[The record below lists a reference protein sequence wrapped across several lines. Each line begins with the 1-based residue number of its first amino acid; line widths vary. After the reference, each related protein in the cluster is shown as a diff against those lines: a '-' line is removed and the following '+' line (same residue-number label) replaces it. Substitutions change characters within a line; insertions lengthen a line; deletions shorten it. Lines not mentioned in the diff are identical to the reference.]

1 MFKRLKIKKGD
12 MVVITSG
19 DNKGKQGRVIEVNRE
34 KDTVIVE
41 GINMITRHRKPS
53 TQNPQGGIE
62 KREAGIHVSN
72 VMVLDAKGNATR
84 IGRRKNEE
92 GKLERFAKKT
102 GEAIK

>member
-1 MFKRLKIKKGD
+1 

-53 TQNPQGGIE
+53 AQNPQGGIE

>member
-53 TQNPQGGIE
+53 AQNPQGGIE

-72 VMVLDAKGNATR
+72 VMLLDSKGNATR
-84 IGRRKNEE
+84 IGRRRNEE

>member
-12 MVVITSG
+12 MVVVTSG
-19 DNKGKQGRVIEVNRE
+19 DNKGKQGRVIEVNRD

-53 TQNPQGGIE
+53 AQNPQGGIE

-72 VMVLDAKGNATR
+72 VMLLDAKGNATR

>member
-12 MVVITSG
+12 MVVVTSG
-19 DNKGKQGRVIEVNRE
+19 DNKGKQGRVIEVNRD

-53 TQNPQGGIE
+53 AQNPQGGIE
-62 KREAGIHVSN
+62 KREAGIHLSN
-72 VMVLDAKGNATR
+72 VMLLDAKGNATR

>member
-1 MFKRLKIKKGD
+1 

-53 TQNPQGGIE
+53 AQNPQGGIE

-72 VMVLDAKGNATR
+72 VMLLDSKGNATR
-84 IGRRKNEE
+84 IGRRRNEE

>member
-19 DNKGKQGRVIEVNRE
+19 DNKGKQGRVIEVNRD

-53 TQNPQGGIE
+53 AQNPQGGIE

-72 VMVLDAKGNATR
+72 VMVLDSKGNATR

-92 GKLERFAKKT
+92 GKLERFAKKL
-102 GEAIK
+102 GRQ